1 MKRLMT
7 MTAAA
12 LLMAG
17 ASSAAQ
23 AATFAWAPQSTD
35 GGTGDFDLAT
45 QTFAGVYADT
55 LTFTG
60 NGYYHNHGAPY
71 SMVFRAT
78 IDGVDQ
84 QIFSFNPGNVDFALS
99 ALAPISFGGGMVTS
113 LTLTTSSYVGN
124 AYHLMG
130 GDSFTLA
137 AVGNAVPEPA
147 TWAMLILGFGLVG
160 GALRSAQRKQVG
172 VSYA

>member
-1 MKRLMT
+1 MKRFMT
-7 MTAAA
+7 MSAAA

-17 ASSAAQ
+17 ASTAAQ
-23 AATFAWAPQSTD
+23 AATFAWTA
-35 GGTGDFDLAT
+35 GTDFDTAT
-45 QTFAGVYADT
+45 QTFAPVFANT
-55 LTFTG
+55 LTFSG
-60 NGYYHNHGAPY
+60 NGIYHNHGNPY

-84 QIFSFNPGNVDFALS
+84 QIFSFNPGNVDFVLS
-99 ALAPISFGGGMVTS
+99 SLAPISFGGGMVTS
-113 LTLTTSSYVGN
+113 LTLTTSGSVGW
-124 AYHLMG
+124 AYHFMG

-147 TWAMLILGFGLVG
+147 TWAMLILGFGAVG
-160 GALRSAQRKQVG
+160 GALRGAKRKQIG

>member
-1 MKRLMT
+1 MT
-7 MTAAA
+7 RFITMSAAA
-12 LLMAG
+12 LLLAG

-23 AATFAWAPQSTD
+23 AATFAWTAGS
-35 GGTGDFDLAT
+35 DFDTAT

-55 LTFTG
+55 LTFG
-60 NGYYHNHGAPY
+60 GDGIYHNHGNPY

-99 ALAPISFGGGMVTS
+99 SLAPISFGGGMVTS
-113 LTLTTSSYVGN
+113 LTLSTSNPVGV
-124 AYHLMG
+124 AYHFMG

-147 TWAMLILGFGLVG
+147 TWAMLILGFGVVG
-160 GALRSAQRKQVG
+160 GALRSARRKQPAVT
-172 VSYA
+172 YA